1 MTTGTIEATL
11 LSERFHTLP
20 NLRFAEIVVRH
31 EDYPIRAIVTD
42 TPYQSATVAVWTP
55 SGWQTVLTR
64 ESFELQSDGN
74 GSSARAFPLFS
85 EWKDVALRDCRVL
98 IDEATA
104 ILGLG
109 PVWE

>member
-1 MTTGTIEATL
+1 MTTGTVEATL
-11 LSERFHTLP
+11 LSERFHTRP

-42 TPYQSATVAVWTP
+42 HPHQAAHVAVWTP
-55 SGWQTVLTR
+55 SGWQTILTR
-64 ESFELQSDGN
+64 ESFELQIDGN
-74 GSSARAFPLFS
+74 GSSRAFPLFS
-85 EWKDVALRDCRVL
+85 EWKDVALRDCRTL